1 MAVVMEESV
10 NVLGEALEPCG
21 NEPLTGYYRDGCCNT
36 GPDDLGQHTV
46 CTVMTDQFLA
56 FSKSRGNDLST
67 PVPAFG
73 FPGLQAGD
81 SWCLC
86 ASRWL
91 EALDADCAP
100 RVRVRATHLATL
112 DVCNLEDLKRY
123 AIDLN

>member
-1 MAVVMEESV
+1 MAVQMDESV
-10 NVLGEALEPCG
+10 NVLGEPLEPCG
-21 NEPLTGYYRDGCCNT
+21 NDPVTGYFRDGCCNT

-46 CTVMTDQFLA
+46 CTVVTEDFLR
-56 FSKSRGNDLST
+56 FSRSRGNDLST

-86 ASRWL
+86 AARWQEAL
-91 EALDADCAP
+91 EANCAP
-100 RVRVRATHLATL
+100 RVKLRATHRATL
-112 DVCNLEDLKRY
+112 EVCHLEDLKRH